1 MRDMILI
8 FIGVMLLAC
17 GARLGQIASS
27 LDDVTKSEQSIATS
41 LAYMQYHQGSGK

>member
-8 FIGVMLLAC
+8 FIGVMLLVC

-27 LDDVTKSEQSIATS
+27 LDDVAKSEQSIATS
-41 LAYMQYHQGSGK
+41 LAYMQYHQGSAK

>member
-27 LDDVTKSEQSIATS
+27 LDDVAKSEQSIATS
-41 LAYMQYHQGSGK
+41 LAYMQYHQGSAK